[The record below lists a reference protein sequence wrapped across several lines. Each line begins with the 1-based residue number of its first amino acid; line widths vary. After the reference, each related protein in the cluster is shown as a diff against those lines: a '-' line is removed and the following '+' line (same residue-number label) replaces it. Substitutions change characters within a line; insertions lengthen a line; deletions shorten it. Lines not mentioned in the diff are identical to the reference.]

1 MHVDDLNKLIF
12 KKIESTD
19 GIPST
24 KEFQTVMVGSNG
36 KAQII
41 QKLPRNMLQDGNKVF
56 TLNTSKRWYRIY
68 WGNRAQSS
76 SIKAHGE
83 MSVAMINPVRFLHK
97 LHSSDFFTVRDFQI
111 LLSEQVTS
119 LLQEISGPR
128 INPDEVRKKL
138 NEDLEIYGLE
148 ISVMDFYKGAH

>member
-1 MHVDDLNKLIF
+1 
-12 KKIESTD
+12 
-19 GIPST
+19 
-24 KEFQTVMVGSNG
+24 
-36 KAQII
+36 
-41 QKLPRNMLQDGNKVF
+41 
-56 TLNTSKRWYRIY
+56 
-68 WGNRAQSS
+68 
-76 SIKAHGE
+76 

-119 LLQEISGPR
+119 QLQEISGPR

>member
-1 MHVDDLNKLIF
+1 MHVDDLSKLIF
-12 KKIESTD
+12 KKIESAD
-19 GIPST
+19 SIPSE

-36 KAQII
+36 KAQIL
-41 QKLPRNMLQDGNKVF
+41 QKLTRNMMQDGNKIY

-97 LHSSDFFTVRDFQI
+97 LHSVDFFTVRDFQI

-119 LLQEISGPR
+119 KLQEISGPR
-128 INPDEVRKKL
+128 INPDEVRKQL
-138 NEDLEIYGLE
+138 NDDLETYGLE